1 MEKEI
6 YNALD
11 STRGDVII
19 DEGILLTAI
28 VGFMSAGEKKSNLGI
43 NFDQNTSLEDIV
55 NHSGRIKDDLIDLI
69 YRCELDNNLL
79 KQCMIDTIENS
90 RISDRSLQN
99 IIVNINRIDLKTK
112 SGEFIEKVLYMDS
125 EYKKYGLE
133 VKDPDCI
140 RKIITKSL
148 QIKEGDIHD
157 GTCGIG
163 DLLLE
168 ASNVAG
174 EDNVRL
180 YGQEIDLRTWI
191 LAQINLRMHG
201 LKNFNIEYGDILKD
215 PKFKDGLKLNKFD
228 YVTMSIPFG
237 MKILGYEEVKED
249 LYGRYKYGVP
259 PKSNSDCA
267 FIQHGLASLKD
278 IGKAAIVV
286 PVGVLFREA
295 TEKKIRTNIVNDDV
309 IEAIIEL
316 PTVFTSTSIPVAI
329 MILNKNKEENMK
341 NKILFI
347 KANELGKKE
356 RRTTVLSDE
365 DIDKIVSTFLSKKE
379 EEKFSKLV
387 DIKEIQDNSYNLN
400 VSRYIQDY
408 TLDTDEGTVSID
420 IKRFE
425 KDHDL
430 VQLKDLAKFERGM
443 NLPRLNEDSIPTHKA
458 ITLSDVQDGE
468 LNIDNLTD
476 IELNDVKRI
485 EKYKVNQGDMLL
497 SCRGNSIK
505 VAVVE
510 EVPDNIIV
518 SNNFIKITPN
528 YNVNPYFIKAYF
540 ESPVGQYYL
549 NSKQTGTT
557 IKVLSASDLYDMPIP
572 LLSID
577 KQNEVANKYICSKN
591 EYKEGLKRLE
601 EKLRKDINRMYD
613 VIGINEFI
621 DNV

>member
-112 SGEFIEKVLYMDS
+112 SGEFIEKVLYLDS
-125 EYKKYGLE
+125 EYKKFGLE

-201 LKNFNIEYGDILKD
+201 LKNFNIEYGDTLKD

-347 KANELGKKE
+347 KAGELGRKE
-356 RRTTVLSDE
+356 RRVTTLSDE
-365 DIDKIVSTFLSKKE
+365 DIDKIVNTFLLKKE
-379 EEKFSKLV
+379 EERFSKLV
-387 DIKEIQDNSYNLN
+387 DIKEIQGNGYNLN
-400 VSRYIQDY
+400 VSRYIVDY
-408 TLDTDEGTVSID
+408 TLETDEGTLNID
-420 IKRFE
+420 IKTFE
-425 KDHDL
+425 KDNNL
-430 VQLKDLAKFERGM
+430 TELKNLAKFERGM
-443 NLPRLNEDSIPTHKA
+443 NLPKLNENARLTHKA

-468 LNIDNLTD
+468 LILDNLTD

-485 EKYKVNQGDMLL
+485 EKYTVNKGDILL

-505 VAVVE
+505 VAVVKDIPE
-510 EVPDNIIV
+510 NIIV

-528 YNVNPYFIKAYF
+528 YNINPYFIKVYF
-540 ESPVGQYYL
+540 ESPVGQYYI

-572 LLSID
+572 VLSM
-577 KQNEVANKYICSKN
+577 KEQSKVANKYICSKN
-591 EYKEGLKRLE
+591 EYKEGLNKLE
-601 EKLRKDINRMYD
+601 ENLRNSTIDIYEDLGIAKVINKL
-613 VIGINEFI
+613 
-621 DNV
+621 